1 MLGELTDAQIDQV
14 LHTEIVGRLGCRS
27 DERIYIVPVTY
38 VYHEGYIYAHS
49 KEGMKVR
56 LMRDNPEVCF
66 QVDTIDNMTNWRSVI
81 VWGKY
86 EELKTE
92 KQQLAGMKIMT
103 DRLLPFSTSE
113 TVRPSHRHSHPPE
126 VVEKGFKAV
135 AYRIKVIE
143 KSGRFEKT

>member
-1 MLGELTDAQIDQV
+1 MLGELSDAQIDQI
-14 LHTEIVGRLGCRS
+14 LHAQIVGHLGCRS
-27 DERIYIVPVTY
+27 DERIYVVPVTY

-49 KEGMKVR
+49 KEGMKVK
-56 LMRDNPEVCF
+56 LMRDNPKVCF
-66 QVDTIDNMTNWRSVI
+66 QVDVIDNMTNWRSVI

-103 DRLLPFSTSE
+103 DRLLPFSISE
-113 TVRPSHRHSHPPE
+113 TVRPSHSHSHPPE

-135 AYRIKVIE
+135 AYRIKAIE
-143 KSGRFEKT
+143 KTGRFEKT